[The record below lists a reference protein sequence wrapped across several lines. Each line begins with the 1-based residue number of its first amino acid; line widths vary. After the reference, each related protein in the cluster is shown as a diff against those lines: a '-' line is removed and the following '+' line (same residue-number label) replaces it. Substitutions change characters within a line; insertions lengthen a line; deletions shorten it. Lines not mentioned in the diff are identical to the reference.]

1 MRIGMLCQAVFL
13 IHIFGSYTKGLVGL
27 IQFITHHNLYIILA
41 VATIVSFVWLTHFK
55 ENLRIKW
62 YAALIIAI
70 LHTAIGVVCVKLFA
84 LFEGL
89 IGPGETGNLSL
100 YGGVF
105 LMPVFYFLGA
115 KIFKRDVKMVF
126 DVFSFPLIFTLFCSR
141 FNCLINGCCIGKII
155 PGTEIRWP
163 TREAEM
169 VFYIILLI
177 ILDRKVAKKQFDGT
191 VYPIYMVSYGI
202 FRFIVE
208 WFRESEHMFGV
219 IHISHIWSVL
229 SVVIGAAFLVY
240 LNKDRKKPGK
250 RSAKKRK
257 A

>member
-1 MRIGMLCQAVFL
+1 MV
-13 IHIFGSYTKGLVGL
+13 VL
-27 IQFITHHNLYIILA
+27 IQFIIHHNLYIILA

-62 YAALIIAI
+62 YAALILAI
-70 LHTAIGVVCVKLFA
+70 LHTAIGVVCVKVFA
-84 LFEGL
+84 IFEGL

-229 SVVIGAAFLVY
+229 SVVIGAAFLLY
-240 LNKDRKKPGK
+240 LNKDRNKPQKK
-250 RSAKKRK
+250 SAKQRK
-257 A
+257 T